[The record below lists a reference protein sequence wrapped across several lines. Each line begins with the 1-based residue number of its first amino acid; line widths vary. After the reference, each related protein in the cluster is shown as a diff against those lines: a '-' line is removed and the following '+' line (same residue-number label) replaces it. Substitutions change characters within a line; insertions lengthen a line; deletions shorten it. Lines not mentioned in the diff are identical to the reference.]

1 MTQRATSER
10 GSVTAEFAIV
20 LPTVFLL
27 LGISMGA
34 VAAQFER
41 IKLVSVA
48 SGLARAVARGEPEPQ
63 AREVFA
69 SQLEGKSVVFSV
81 EGLLLC
87 AEVSQS
93 VALPGLPNLPLRLAD
108 RECSRRL
115 GL

>member
-1 MTQRATSER
+1 MTQRATSEL

-27 LGISMGA
+27 LGISLGA
-34 VAAQFER
+34 VAAQVER

-48 SGLARAVARGEPEPQ
+48 AGLARAVARGEPEHQ

-69 SQLEGKSVVFSV
+69 SQLVGKSVVFSV

-87 AEVSQS
+87 AEVSRN

>member
-1 MTQRATSER
+1 MTQLATSER

-27 LGISMGA
+27 LGISLGA

-48 SGLARAVARGEPEPQ
+48 AGLARAVARGESESQ
-63 AREVFA
+63 AREAFA

-81 EGLLLC
+81 DGLLLC
-87 AEVSQS
+87 AEVSRN
-93 VALPGLPNLPLRLAD
+93 VTLPGLPNLPMRLAD